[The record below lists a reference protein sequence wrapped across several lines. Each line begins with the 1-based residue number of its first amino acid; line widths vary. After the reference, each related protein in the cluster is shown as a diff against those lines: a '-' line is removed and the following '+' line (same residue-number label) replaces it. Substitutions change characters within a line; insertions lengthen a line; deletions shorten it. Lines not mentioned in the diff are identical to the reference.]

1 MTFTYSGDPAD
12 SDLDAVRFLSLQNSS
27 GDDVLIEDEE
37 IEYLLGQGSGVYRTA
52 AEVCNRLALKY
63 GSRASIV
70 TIGKLSVEYAG
81 RAAEYSSRCGILR
94 REAAVRGSVPFA
106 GGVDQADLDATAA
119 DTSLVPPK
127 FTIGQDD
134 SPHVA
139 WGLTT
144 TT

>member
-1 MTFTYSGDPAD
+1 MTWNYSGDPAD

-37 IEYLLGQGSGVYRTA
+37 VVYLLDQGSGVYRTA

-63 GSRASIV
+63 GSKASLV
-70 TIGKLSVEYAG
+70 VIGKLSVEYTA
-81 RAAEYSSRCGILR
+81 RAEGFASRCGILKQ
-94 REAAVRGSVPFA
+94 EAAVRGSVPYA

-127 FTIGQDD
+127 FSIGQDD
-134 SPHVA
+134 SPKVS